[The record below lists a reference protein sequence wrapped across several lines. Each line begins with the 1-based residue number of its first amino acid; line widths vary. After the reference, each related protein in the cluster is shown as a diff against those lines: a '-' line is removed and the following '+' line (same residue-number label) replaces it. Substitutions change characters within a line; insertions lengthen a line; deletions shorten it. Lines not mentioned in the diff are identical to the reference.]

1 MFRNEAVLLLAL
13 YAAPL
18 ILGPF
23 AGIVLLLGGAA
34 VLTWIVASRVRRVG
48 STDPATATAGA
59 AAPGVRVFSPRVT
72 GLAAIVVAVAVV
84 AGAWLLYATPRR
96 EGAVSA
102 EALSVVV
109 GRTLDLRDA
118 VADAS
123 GWERRVYEA
132 LAGDAAD
139 ELRQAIAWYEELEAE
154 SPEAPVEAPLLV
166 LLGEAGQ
173 AERLSDRLVAHGSGL
188 HEVIRIAY
196 LGPAA
201 EAAGRRFDYERAA
214 ALPEGWFADRLARQ
228 WARQAGDAG
237 LLAAAQESARAR
249 TRPLLVRF
257 RVLAGV
263 YALAFVAGVAAL
275 VIALRRRLRGHDA
288 LVAGGAPLPPP
299 WSGWTGVVVLVR
311 GGAITVLAL
320 ATLFV
325 GSELVAVPS
334 PATYLFAAAYVLA
347 FAPAL
352 LLAERRLLRPAGLTS
367 GAAFGLRVPPGRR
380 GRLALVGLAALGLGR
395 LGDMVITLGAD
406 ALHLESHWT
415 ESWDSDLV
423 WGTPTDATVMLLVMV
438 VLAPFLEESVFRGLV
453 FATLRRRWRLGAAAL
468 ASGVLFAGGH
478 GYGLAGSASIL
489 LDGLVLAWA
498 YESSRSLVP
507 GMLAHATHNAL
518 SALALIL
525 LLRS

>member
-1 MFRNEAVLLLAL
+1 
-13 YAAPL
+13 
-18 ILGPF
+18 
-23 AGIVLLLGGAA
+23 
-34 VLTWIVASRVRRVG
+34 
-48 STDPATATAGA
+48 
-59 AAPGVRVFSPRVT
+59 
-72 GLAAIVVAVAVV
+72 
-84 AGAWLLYATPRR
+84 
-96 EGAVSA
+96 
-102 EALSVVV
+102 
-109 GRTLDLRDA
+109 
-118 VADAS
+118 
-123 GWERRVYEA
+123 
-132 LAGDAAD
+132 
-139 ELRQAIAWYEELEAE
+139 
-154 SPEAPVEAPLLV
+154 
-166 LLGEAGQ
+166 
-173 AERLSDRLVAHGSGL
+173 
-188 HEVIRIAY
+188 
-196 LGPAA
+196 
-201 EAAGRRFDYERAA
+201 
-214 ALPEGWFADRLARQ
+214 
-228 WARQAGDAG
+228 
-237 LLAAAQESARAR
+237 
-249 TRPLLVRF
+249 
-257 RVLAGV
+257 
-263 YALAFVAGVAAL
+263 
-275 VIALRRRLRGHDA
+275 
-288 LVAGGAPLPPP
+288 VAGGAPLPPP

-334 PATYLFAAAYVLA
+334 PATYLLAAAYVLA